1 MRPVVVHALR
11 SASLALDVFGA
22 LTLLSMLTA
31 SFAGAWTWPL
41 AFPLNFAEVGWLGAT
56 AGLAAACLR
65 RSRARAVLH
74 ASWACAWLAL
84 FLPQLQRGLAPEPER
99 VDGELRLVTL
109 NAGAGRAT
117 GEQLRAALRTFDAD
131 VVFLQELSQRQ
142 AAAIEACDDLPF
154 PHRALFPRG
163 IPGKGLLARFPLRDA
178 RLEEFADG
186 ATVLDA
192 VLLAPRGEIRLV
204 DVHSRMQIAV
214 LGTWAEGCEHFDRLA
229 RTLPTERP
237 TIVAGDFN
245 VGTRTPVLASL
256 RDAGFHEAFERAGA
270 GLGLGFP
277 VFLRYRALPLPPIV
291 RIDHVWARGLEPLDA
306 RLLPDIGSDHLPLL
320 VRFR

>member
-22 LTLLSMLTA
+22 LTLLAMLTTPFVG
-31 SFAGAWTWPL
+31 SWTWPL
-41 AFPLNFAEVGWLGAT
+41 GFPLQFAEVGWFGAT
-56 AGLAAACLR
+56 AGLVVACVR
-65 RSRARAVLH
+65 RSLARAALH
-74 ASWACAWLAL
+74 ASWACAWLVI
-84 FLPQLQRGLAPEPER
+84 FVPQLRRGLAAEPER
-99 VDGELRLVTL
+99 VEGELRLVTL

-117 GEQLRAALRTFDAD
+117 GEQLRDALRKLDAD
-131 VVFLQELSQRQ
+131 VVFLQELSARQ

-178 RLEEFADG
+178 RFEELDDG

-192 VLLAPRGEIRLV
+192 ILLAPRGELRLV
-204 DVHSRMQIAV
+204 DVHSRMQLAV
-214 LGTWAEGCEHFDRLA
+214 LGPWCDGSEHIDRWARELPHD
-229 RTLPTERP
+229 LPTLL
-237 TIVAGDFN
+237 AGDFN
-245 VGTRTPVLASL
+245 VGTRTPIVAGL
-256 RDAGFHEAFERAGA
+256 RDAGFHEAFEQAGA
-270 GLGLGFP
+270 GLGLSFP

-291 RIDHVWARGLEPLDA
+291 RIDQVWVRGLEPLDA
-306 RLLPDIGSDHLPLL
+306 RLLADVGSDHLPLL